1 MVKYTQTICRQ
12 LRTNSLSVF
21 DYFMGLAFKRL
32 GLVSIILTHL
42 NKALSLSWRSSL
54 SYRNR
59 SIAFL
64 WFLYDRNLRHEQVK
78 KDFKLRMKKHSEVNF
93 E

>member
-12 LRTNSLSVF
+12 LTTNSLSVF
-21 DYFMGLAFKRL
+21 DYFMGLAFTRL

-54 SYRNR
+54 SYRNQ
-59 SIAFL
+59 SIGFL
-64 WFLYDRNLRHEQVK
+64 WFLYDRDLRHEQVK
-78 KDFKLRMKKHSEVNF
+78 KILNYVWKKTVK
-93 E
+93 